1 MNDNELRCGNFTSS
15 EIFALLS
22 LAKNKIDFGSPALT
36 YINKKRMERK
46 LRRSLETSSYSRA
59 MAWGNFVED
68 YVFTNK
74 IEYGYD
80 ILSKQTIKHPSIL
93 GWTGSPDLLNT
104 DTVGEIKCY
113 YPENFCSYADV
124 LLSEDLDLF
133 KKEHS
138 KEYWQLI
145 SNAIIND
152 KKYCEAI
159 LFMPNSTSLDEIKDI
174 ATKYEDFDTWKYRF
188 IYEEPKINLPWL
200 PEESEYNELVR
211 FKFEAP
217 EQDKELLTEKEK
229 QSIQLL

>member
-113 YPENFCSYADV
+113 YPENFCSYADM
-124 LLSEDLDLF
+124 LLSASSYISCPQSR
-133 KKEHS
+133 KEAFEERKS
-138 KEYWQLI
+138 
-145 SNAIIND
+145 SNSQ
-152 KKYCEAI
+152 Y
-159 LFMPNSTSLDEIKDI
+159 
-174 ATKYEDFDTWKYRF
+174 
-188 IYEEPKINLPWL
+188 LPT
-200 PEESEYNELVR
+200 P
-211 FKFEAP
+211 
-217 EQDKELLTEKEK
+217 
-229 QSIQLL
+229 I